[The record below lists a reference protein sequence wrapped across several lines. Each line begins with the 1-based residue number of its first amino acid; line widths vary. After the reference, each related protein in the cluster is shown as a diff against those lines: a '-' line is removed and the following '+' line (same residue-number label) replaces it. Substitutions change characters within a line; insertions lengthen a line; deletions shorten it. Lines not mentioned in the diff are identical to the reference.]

1 MKVICLIVLASIAC
15 GCSNEIYVTD
25 NGVVKCNYEYSDEYK
40 FDSINMKEQ
49 TNGFREVVI
58 TLKRV
63 EKSHGE

>member
-15 GCSNEIYVTD
+15 RCSNEIYVTD
-25 NGVVKCNYEYSDEYK
+25 NGVVKFNYEYSDEYK

-49 TNGFREVVI
+49 TNGFKEVVI

-63 EKSHGE
+63 EKPHGE